1 MAVEKFTDALIF
13 YSGWN
18 LSGQSNTVALNRSAA
33 MLDVTVFGN
42 NTRVNT
48 PGLDEITASVSGFW
62 YPAGAAGGVDPM
74 LYNAQGG
81 AGAPLTIAPKNAS
94 LGVAYMFPA
103 VEASF
108 NFLGTF
114 GEATP
119 FDAEFQFAQYASA
132 GVRQQCRGV
141 IGLQPSAITGASGAG
156 AYLTLGS
163 PVSSTQYL
171 VLAVHVIATDSSSL
185 TFVLESDDNTG
196 FATATSRITTG
207 VLSGGSGGQSFYGHL
222 LGPVATDTYYRV
234 SYTRSGGST
243 FTALATFGVYE
254 PRGLAA

>member
-13 YSGWN
+13 FAGRN
-18 LSGQSNTVALNRSAA
+18 VSGQANTVALNRSAA
-33 MLDVTVFGN
+33 MLDATVFGN
-42 NTRVNT
+42 NTRVNS

-62 YPAGAAGGVDPM
+62 HASTTGAVDPT

-81 AGAPLTIAPKNAS
+81 TGSPLTIAPKNAS

-108 NFLGTF
+108 NFFGTF
-114 GEATP
+114 GELAP
-119 FDAEFQFAQYASA
+119 FDAEFQFAQYSTL
-132 GVRQQCRGV
+132 GVRQQCRGL
-141 IGLQPSAITGASGAG
+141 IGIQPTAITGASGAG
-156 AYLTLGS
+156 AYTTLTA

-171 VLAVHVIATDSSSL
+171 VLCVHVIATDSSSL
-185 TFVLESDDNTG
+185 TFVLESDDNTS
-196 FATATSRITTG
+196 FTSATSRISTG
-207 VLSGGSGGQSFYGHL
+207 VMSGGAGGQSFYGHL